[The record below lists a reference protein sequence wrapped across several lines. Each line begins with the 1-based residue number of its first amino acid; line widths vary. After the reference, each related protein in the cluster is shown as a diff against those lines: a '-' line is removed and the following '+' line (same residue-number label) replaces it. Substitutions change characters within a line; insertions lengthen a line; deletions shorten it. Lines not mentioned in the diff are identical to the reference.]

1 MVTGSVSIELCVET
15 SEGVRLARDSGAD
28 RAEIGRDLHTGG
40 LTPSLEVVLEA
51 LRYAPKGGL
60 RVLVREDPTSF
71 ELTDEQVRAQ
81 TRYIERLGAAIT
93 AAGPEVGFVVG
104 ALKNGRVNTAAARD
118 WRRAAGHRYLVFHRA
133 FDEVSD
139 QSAALLEL
147 IDLGYDAVLTTGG
160 SKGTADPVGLAH
172 LREVADGRITI
183 IGSGGIRRHNAAD
196 VVARGKLTDVHFRV
210 PDGEV
215 PLDEVRA
222 VVGIIRALF
231 AHPSGAPYA

>member
-28 RAEIGRDLHTGG
+28 RAELGRDLSVGG
-40 LTPSLEVVLEA
+40 LTPNLDVVLGA
-51 LRYAPKGGL
+51 LRYAPKGGI
-60 RVLVREDPTSF
+60 RVLVRENPTSF
-71 ELTDEQVRAQ
+71 ELTEEQVRAQ
-81 TRYIERLGAAIT
+81 TRYIERLNAAIT
-93 AAGPEVGFVVG
+93 PAGPEVGFVVG
-104 ALKNGRVNTAAARD
+104 ALTNGRVNTVAARD

-139 QSAALLEL
+139 QRRALLEL

-160 SKGTADPVGLAH
+160 SRGVADPVGLAR
-172 LREVADGRITI
+172 LRDIADGRITI

-196 VVARGKLTDVHFRV
+196 VVAQGKLTDVHFRI
-210 PDGEV
+210 PDGDV
-215 PLDEVRA
+215 PLDEVRT

-231 AHPSGAPYA
+231 AHPSGASYT